1 MPREGFFSEAD
12 VKMVPECSVAI
23 EKAYQMEQVPMHQH
37 EFTEIA
43 FVARGTAIHHH
54 VTTDGTH
61 HTDSLIQGDV
71 FSIQKGERH
80 GYDACG
86 TMVLYNI
93 SLRQDFLEQFRH
105 LDVLPGWDWFF
116 GNRTGTPRVVVH
128 VPVGQRTRGMEN
140 LDRAVAEFR
149 MRPLAYEIMTT
160 SLVVDFLISVMRS
173 AQFLRPSVEEEMAC
187 ILDAITIME
196 ENPTCHFSLKQLAS
210 KLNMSVSSFSKK
222 FRDQIGIS
230 PMEYLL
236 KIRLLQVQ
244 YLLASNSKSMNEI
257 AAESGF
263 CSANYMI
270 KLFRRA
276 YGITPAKYRKSAA
289 LNPSK

>member
-1 MPREGFFSEAD
+1 MYSSLRSLSGFQTAAVYRQTGSTVFPPLPQIAGTVRNTKNLKELKCPVKDFFSEAD

-23 EKAYQMEQVPMHQH
+23 EKACQMEQVPMHQH

-105 LDVLPGWDWFF
+105 LDVLPGWNWFF

-128 VPVGQRTRGMEN
+128 VPVGQRIRGMEN

-173 AQFLRPSVEEEMAC
+173 AQFLRPSEEEEMV
-187 ILDAITIME
+187 E
-196 ENPTCHFSLKQLAS
+196 
-210 KLNMSVSSFSKK
+210 
-222 FRDQIGIS
+222 
-230 PMEYLL
+230 
-236 KIRLLQVQ
+236 RLQ
-244 YLLASNSKSMNEI
+244 YEQ
-257 AAESGF
+257 
-263 CSANYMI
+263 
-270 KLFRRA
+270 
-276 YGITPAKYRKSAA
+276 
-289 LNPSK
+289 

>member
-105 LDVLPGWDWFF
+105 LDVLPGWNWFF

-160 SLVVDFLISVMRS
+160 SLVVDFLISVMRH
-173 AQFLRPSVEEEMAC
+173 AQFLRPSVELGHS
-187 ILDAITIME
+187 IISG
-196 ENPTCHFSLKQLAS
+196 ENHL
-210 KLNMSVSSFSKK
+210 SSNELP
-222 FRDQIGIS
+222 RIG
-230 PMEYLL
+230 
-236 KIRLLQVQ
+236 
-244 YLLASNSKSMNEI
+244 
-257 AAESGF
+257 ESED
-263 CSANYMI
+263 
-270 KLFRRA
+270 K
-276 YGITPAKYRKSAA
+276 
-289 LNPSK
+289 

>member
-1 MPREGFFSEAD
+1 M
-12 VKMVPECSVAI
+12 
-23 EKAYQMEQVPMHQH
+23 
-37 EFTEIA
+37 
-43 FVARGTAIHHH
+43 
-54 VTTDGTH
+54 TTDGTH

-105 LDVLPGWDWFF
+105 LDVLPGWNWFF

-173 AQFLRPSVEEEMAC
+173 AQFLRPSVEGGRGNGVHSGCNYHYGGESDMPFFIEAAGVEVKHER
-187 ILDAITIME
+187 LVFFQEVPGSDR
-196 ENPTCHFSLKQLAS
+196 NFS
-210 KLNMSVSSFSKK
+210 N
-222 FRDQIGIS
+222 GIS
-230 PMEYLL
+230 AENTS
-236 KIRLLQVQ
+236 
-244 YLLASNSKSMNEI
+244 ASSSIPVGLELEINE
-257 AAESGF
+257 
-263 CSANYMI
+263 
-270 KLFRRA
+270 
-276 YGITPAKYRKSAA
+276 
-289 LNPSK
+289 